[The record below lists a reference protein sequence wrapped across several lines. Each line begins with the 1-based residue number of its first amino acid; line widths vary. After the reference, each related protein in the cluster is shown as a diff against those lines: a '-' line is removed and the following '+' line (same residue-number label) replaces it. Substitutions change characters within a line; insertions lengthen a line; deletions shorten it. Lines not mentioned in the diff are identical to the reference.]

1 MNFSLLMFDTAL
13 MPVFADAAQASA
25 GSDGIA
31 CAVGGTALGA
41 LATLLGSW
49 IRARYGQKKT
59 VTPEPSPFP
68 VQQQG
73 PFVTTGECKQHRCA
87 IEKRIDAIMP
97 MLKDI
102 SNQISSSSARAEER
116 AVQLHRRLDP
126 IVEKV
131 AANAAELDLI
141 KEINFKGGKK

>member
-1 MNFSLLMFDTAL
+1 M
-13 MPVFADAAQASA
+13 DAETT
-25 GSDGIA
+25 GI
-31 CAVGGTALGA
+31 VISSGALGA
-41 LATLLGSW
+41 LCSLAATW
-49 IRARYGQKKT
+49 IKAHFGRKST

-87 IEKRIDAIMP
+87 LEKRIDTLVP
-97 MLKDI
+97 LLTKI
-102 SNQISSSSARAEER
+102 SDQVASSSARAEER

-131 AANAAELDLI
+131 AASAAELDLL
-141 KEINFKGGKK
+141 KDFHRSKK

>member
-1 MNFSLLMFDTAL
+1 M
-13 MPVFADAAQASA
+13 DAETT
-25 GSDGIA
+25 GI
-31 CAVGGTALGA
+31 VISSSALGA
-41 LATLLGSW
+41 LCTLAASW
-49 IRARYGQKKT
+49 IKAKYGTRKT
-59 VTPEPSPFP
+59 VTPDPSPFP

-87 IEKRIDAIMP
+87 LEKRIDAIMP
-97 MLKDI
+97 VLKDI

-141 KEINFKGGKK
+141 KEINIKGGKK